1 MLNLAL
7 RNLFRHK
14 GRTALSLAAVGF
26 GVVSVVLS
34 GGFIEDVFFQ
44 LKENTIHS
52 RLGHMQVYGAGHYEF
67 GRREPFEHMVRQP
80 AELRARIAA
89 LPHVSEV
96 MQRLQFSGL
105 LNNGRRGEAPV
116 MAEGVEPDKEARLG
130 SAVTLIAGRALTPN
144 DDVGV
149 VIGEGV
155 ARALQLKV
163 GDSVTLLVT
172 MPEGAFNTL
181 DFDVVGVFRTM
192 SREYDA
198 RAVRVSLRAAQD
210 LLGIDAVHSLVVLL
224 DETRYTDA
232 VLATLKSQLSSGFE
246 VKPWYELAEFYQNA
260 VALYRRQFTVLEII
274 VVVLVL
280 LSVSSSINMVVH
292 ERTGEYGTLRALG
305 DRRGDVFRLILA
317 ENALLGLFG
326 AVLGVVI
333 GVALA
338 LAISAVG
345 IPMPPPPNMNGEYVA
360 AVRVVPSVVGA
371 AFVLGWAAT
380 VLAALR
386 PAWRATRTPI
396 SEALQQNI

>member
-1 MLNLAL
+1 
-7 RNLFRHK
+7 
-14 GRTALSLAAVGF
+14 
-26 GVVSVVLS
+26 
-34 GGFIEDVFFQ
+34 
-44 LKENTIHS
+44 
-52 RLGHMQVYGAGHYEF
+52 
-67 GRREPFEHMVRQP
+67 
-80 AELRARIAA
+80 
-89 LPHVSEV
+89 
-96 MQRLQFSGL
+96 
-105 LNNGRRGEAPV
+105 

-163 GDSVTLLVT
+163 GDSVTLLGT
-172 MPEGAFNTL
+172 MPEGAFISQ

-210 LLGIDAVHSLVVLL
+210 LLGIAAVHSLVVLL

-232 VLATLKSQLSSGFE
+232 VLA
-246 VKPWYELAEFYQNA
+246 LA
-260 VALYRRQFTVLEII
+260 
-274 VVVLVL
+274 L
-280 LSVSSSINMVVH
+280 LSVPSSINMAVH
-292 ERTGEYGTLRALG
+292 ERTGEYGTLRSLG
-305 DRRGDVFRLILA
+305 DRRGDVVRLILA
-317 ENALLGLFG
+317 ENAVLGLFG

>member
-172 MPEGAFNTL
+172 KPEGAFNTL

-198 RAVRVSLRAAQD
+198 RAERVSLSAAQD

-317 ENALLGLFG
+317 EDALLG
-326 AVLGVVI
+326 VVS

-345 IPMPPPPNMNGEYVA
+345 IPMPPPPNMNGEDVA

>member
-1 MLNLAL
+1 MLSLAL

-14 GRTALSLAAVGF
+14 GRTALSLAAVIL
-26 GVVSVVLS
+26 GVVSVILS
-34 GGFIEDVFFQ
+34 GGFIEDVFVQ

-52 RLGHMQVYGAGHYEF
+52 RLGHLQVYAAGYYEL
-67 GRREPFEHMVRQP
+67 GRREPFAHMIRQP
-80 AELRARIAA
+80 AELSARIEA
-89 LPHVSEV
+89 LPHVSAV

-105 LNNGRRGEAPV
+105 LNNGRRGEAAV

-130 SAVTLIAGRALTPN
+130 SAVTLLAGRPLQIG
-144 DDVGV
+144 DDVGML
-149 VIGEGV
+149 IGEGV
-155 ARALQLKV
+155 ARALKLNI

-172 MPEGAFNTL
+172 TPEGAFNTL
-181 DFDVVGVFRTM
+181 DFEVRGVFRTM

-198 RAVRVSLRAAQD
+198 HAVRVSLRAAQD

-224 DETRYTDA
+224 DETRYTDS
-232 VLATLKSQLSSGFE
+232 VLSALKSRLSNDFE

-260 VALYRRQFTVLEII
+260 VALYRRQFAVLEII

-326 AVLGVVI
+326 GVLGVMI
-333 GVALA
+333 GIVLA
-338 LAISAVG
+338 FAISAAG
-345 IPMPPPPNMNGEYVA
+345 IPMPPPPNTNGEYIA
-360 AVRVVPSVVGA
+360 AVRVVPSIVIA
-371 AFVLGWAAT
+371 AFILGWVAT
-380 VLAALR
+380 VLAALL
-386 PAWRATRTPI
+386 PAWRATRMPI
-396 SEALQQNI
+396 SEALRKNI